1 MRGCAGKRAQALGEG
16 WRVFRRLHATGR
28 GTARVHFGRRGGAGH
43 LRQLRK
49 AARSLVHAQFAQAG
63 KATGKAVEA
72 PCVQIEGHGRVAADG
87 GQRAA
92 QARQIGVFQKA
103 FAQTAL
109 FALVR
114 ARKHMLEVAVLGD
127 EAQGGLFAHAGH
139 AGDVVGSIAHQA
151 LDVDQL
157 RGSDAVGLPH
167 PRGGDAL
174 RLADAALGVQ
184 NRGVLPGELEGIA
197 VAGDEQGLHAHF
209 LALAGEGAQN
219 VVGLKALAFD
229 DAQAHAL
236 KKIADD
242 GVLLAQFLGHG
253 LAVGLVAV
261 VEIGAEGVLAHVES
275 HRRRRG
281 RFLVQHAQKHHH
293 KAVYGVGG
301 RAVRRGHG
309 RGERVKGAVHE
320 AVSVQQHQLFR
331 HNDPP
336 SARDIRLH
344 VEYNGYSIPFSP
356 ETQSPF
362 RGFIV
367 KKKRAY
373 MDIRRRAW

>member
-1 MRGCAGKRAQALGEG
+1 
-16 WRVFRRLHATGR
+16 
-28 GTARVHFGRRGGAGH
+28 
-43 LRQLRK
+43 
-49 AARSLVHAQFAQAG
+49 
-63 KATGKAVEA
+63 
-72 PCVQIEGHGRVAADG
+72 
-87 GQRAA
+87 
-92 QARQIGVFQKA
+92 
-103 FAQTAL
+103 
-109 FALVR
+109 
-114 ARKHMLEVAVLGD
+114 MLEVAVLGD

-157 RGSDAVGLPH
+157 RGSDAVCLPH

-184 NRGVLPGELEGIA
+184 NRSVLPGELEGIA

-236 KKIADD
+236 EQIADD

-261 VEIGAEGVLAHVES
+261 VEIGTEGVLAHVES

-373 MDIRRRAW
+373 MDRRRRAW